1 VDHAAVD
8 AIALSKRFI
17 LRHNRAASLK
27 VRFLGLL
34 HREQR
39 EVFEEFWALK
49 DVSMRIGHGE
59 SVGIVG
65 RNGSG
70 KSTFL
75 KLIAGLHRPTSG
87 RLLVARAA
95 RIGTLIELGVGFH
108 PELNGTENVFLNAAI
123 HGLSRPDIEAI
134 YDRIVAYSGLGHF
147 MDVPL
152 KNYSSGMQ
160 MRLGFAVA
168 ANLDPDILLLDEIF
182 AVGDEDFQKQCMKTI
197 EQFSAAGRTIVFVSH
212 AAPAIQAICDR
223 VCLIDHGRLLYDG
236 DVEGGF
242 AEYHRLLEAQ
252 AAVPMGAPGMSAS
265 VESLDAPATG
275 EGTSDLRGD
284 WQLDF
289 LRSEGLRRD
298 HAVLEIGG
306 RSAAL
311 LRYLDPGRYFGLAG
325 EDGPFNFGGV
335 PEVLDVVIASSLF
348 SRLSLNRVAYLVA
361 TVLRRLRPG
370 GRLYATWYDNP
381 DPGSFDP
388 ILHPD
393 GVTTYPDAEPYHH
406 PFDVL
411 AGVCGALGGRAMRI
425 DDRSHPGGESVIVIV
440 KSSGEFQAFEG
451 ALTQ

>member
-1 VDHAAVD
+1 
-8 AIALSKRFI
+8 
-17 LRHNRAASLK
+17 
-27 VRFLGLL
+27 
-34 HREQR
+34 
-39 EVFEEFWALK
+39 
-49 DVSMRIGHGE
+49 
-59 SVGIVG
+59 
-65 RNGSG
+65 
-70 KSTFL
+70 
-75 KLIAGLHRPTSG
+75 
-87 RLLVARAA
+87 
-95 RIGTLIELGVGFH
+95 
-108 PELNGTENVFLNAAI
+108 
-123 HGLSRPDIEAI
+123 
-134 YDRIVAYSGLGHF
+134 
-147 MDVPL
+147 
-152 KNYSSGMQ
+152 MQ

-212 AAPAIQAICDR
+212 AAPAIRAICDR
-223 VCLIDHGRLLYDG
+223 VCLIDHGRLLFDG

-252 AAVPMGAPGMSAS
+252 AAVPVGAPDLPAS

-289 LRSEGLRRD
+289 LRSEGLRPD
-298 HAVLEIGG
+298 HAVLELGG

-311 LRYLDPGRYFGLAG
+311 LRYLEPGRYFGLTG
-325 EDGPFNFGGV
+325 QDGPFYFGGV
-335 PEVLDVVIASSLF
+335 PEALDVVIASSLF

-361 TVLRRLRPG
+361 TVIRRLRPG

-411 AGVCGALGGRAMRI
+411 AGVCSALGGRAMRI
-425 DDRSHPGGESVIVIV
+425 DDRSHPGGESVIAIV
-440 KSSGEFQAFEG
+440 KSSGELQA
-451 ALTQ
+451 